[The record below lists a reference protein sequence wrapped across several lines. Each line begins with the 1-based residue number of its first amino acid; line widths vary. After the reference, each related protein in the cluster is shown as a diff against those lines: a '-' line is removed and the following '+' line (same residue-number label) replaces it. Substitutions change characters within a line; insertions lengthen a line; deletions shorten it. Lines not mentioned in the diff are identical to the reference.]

1 MLKGIVSY
9 VVVVTNPRIIC
20 LGEILFDLLA
30 EQIGQDLEA
39 VSDWTAYPGGAPA
52 NVACAA
58 QKLGTH
64 AAFIGC
70 VGADEPGDHLVELLE
85 SVRVD
90 TTGVQRHST
99 ATTRQVYVLRSETGD
114 RSFAGFGAATDT
126 FADTYLNSA
135 NLPSQL
141 FTTAEFLVLGTL
153 ELAYKATR
161 EATFRALE
169 LAEQNNVKVALDVN
183 WRPMFW
189 PNPEEAKP
197 LIQELYKGV
206 DLLKLSEEESTWL
219 FQTEDAGEIAHRDD
233 TPDAVIVTAGGEA
246 PVSYCFGKHEGKVP
260 PFSVAVVDTTGAGD
274 AFLAGVIHQL
284 CRRGMGCLDN
294 EEMVREIVTYGCAV
308 GALTTTKPGAIAA
321 QPTATEVDLF
331 LNHYLINL

>member
-1 MLKGIVSY
+1 M
-9 VVVVTNPRIIC
+9 VVVTNPRIIC

-39 VSDWTAYPGGAPA
+39 VSDWTAYPGGAPG
-52 NVACAA
+52 NVACGA

-70 VGADEPGDHLVELLE
+70 VGADEPGDNLVELLE
-85 SVRVD
+85 SVGVD
-90 TTGVQRHST
+90 TTGVQRHPT
-99 ATTRQVYVLRSETGD
+99 ATTRQIYVLRSETGD
-114 RSFAGFGAATDT
+114 RSFAGFGVPTDT

-153 ELAYKATR
+153 ELAYEATR

-169 LAEQNNVKVALDVN
+169 LAKQNNLKVVLDVN

-189 PNPEEAKP
+189 PNPELAQP
-197 LIQELYKGV
+197 LIKELCKGA
-206 DLLKLSEEESTWL
+206 DLLKLSEEESKWL
-219 FQTEDAGEIAHRDD
+219 FQTEDAAAIAHLDN
-233 TPDAVIVTAGGEA
+233 TPEAVIVTAGGEA
-246 PVSYCFGKHEGKVP
+246 PVSYCFGKNEGKVP
-260 PFSVAVVDTTGAGD
+260 PFSVPVVDTTGAGD
-274 AFLAGVIHQL
+274 AFLAGCIHQL

-294 EEMVREIVTYGCAV
+294 GDVVREIVTYACAV
-308 GALTTTKPGAIAA
+308 GALTITKPGAIAA

-331 LNHYLINL
+331 LKKRSI